1 MQCGFN
7 FLISTLL
14 IHFFEILLLVK
25 RKKTFLVKVPA
36 LFIVQNNLFCCKKKN
51 LCPKWK
57 IQPTLSLIYPPSSPD
72 NSIGVLTSTKP
83 N

>member
-1 MQCGFN
+1 M
-7 FLISTLL
+7 
-14 IHFFEILLLVK
+14 HFFEILLLVK

-36 LFIVQNNLFCCKKKN
+36 LFTVQNNYFAVKKN

-72 NSIGVLTSTKP
+72 NIGVLTTTKP